1 MTEEGDK
8 TGSSQGQY
16 LKDVFLCSLVAFGGP
31 EAHLGVFYERLVAK
45 KDYLSEKALME
56 WICLLYTSPSPRD

>member
-1 MTEEGDK
+1 MTEKVDK
-8 TGSSQGQY
+8 SGSSQGQY

-45 KDYLSEKALME
+45 KNYLSEKH
-56 WICLLYTSPSPRD
+56 